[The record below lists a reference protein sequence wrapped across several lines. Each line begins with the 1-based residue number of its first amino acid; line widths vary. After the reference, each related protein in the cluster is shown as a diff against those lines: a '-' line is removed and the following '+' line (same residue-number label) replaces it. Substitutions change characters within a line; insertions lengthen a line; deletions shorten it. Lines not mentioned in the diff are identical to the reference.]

1 MFNKNKINEIVLKL
15 RKYIGDDLV
24 TIFSHAKNY
33 FFSTVVL
40 KAAAFITIPLF
51 TRYLTTEEY
60 GIVSLFH
67 SYVGIV
73 IIVFPFYLYS
83 AVGRYYY
90 ERKDDLNIFIGTALS
105 LSISAFVFSL
115 ILYLSLDLSFLSF
128 GHQDNT
134 LIYLLFLAVPLKII
148 VSIYFQIIVPQRNS
162 KLYAKLQILEGYIN
176 IVFSVGFVVLLS
188 QKKYYGQIYGVI
200 ISSSVIF
207 IYAIFQLK
215 KIVKFSIKLSHIK
228 YILLFS
234 LPQIPYAL
242 GGVILEQVGRLILGS
257 QNKYSD
263 LGIYSL
269 GFQIAVLYS
278 FLATSIR
285 TALLPDFYRLLD
297 TFENQKLTLLFRK
310 ILAISVLPAFF
321 LISFSRDMIYLLA
334 DKKFYSSHQI
344 VPFLVIGYVCFDL
357 FYVYSPYFEY
367 KKHTWVLSLIVI
379 SCGILNII
387 MNYYLINIFGY
398 IGSGYSFAISY
409 SFMFILT
416 WSILKIFYNLQ
427 ITKITIIIKPI
438 LILVGFTL
446 FLFITDMILQNSIC
460 NFTTRMILF
469 IGFIG
474 TNYYL
479 NIKNKF
485 Y

>member
-1 MFNKNKINEIVLKL
+1 MLNKLKKNEIKLKL
-15 RKYIGDDLV
+15 IKYLGNDLV

-33 FFSTVVL
+33 FFATVTL
-40 KAAAFITIPLF
+40 KAAAIITIPLF

-105 LSISAFVFSL
+105 LSMSAFVFSL
-115 ILYLSLDLSFLSF
+115 ILYISFDLSFLSF
-128 GHQDNT
+128 GPKDNT

-148 VSIYFQIIVPQRNS
+148 VNIYFQIIVPQRNS
-162 KLYAKLQILEGYIN
+162 GLYAKLQILEGYIN
-176 IVFSVGFVVLLS
+176 IVFSVSFVLLLT

-200 ISSSVIF
+200 ISSFVIF
-207 IYAIFQLK
+207 IYAIYHIK

-242 GGVILEQVGRLILGS
+242 GGVILEQFGRMILGS
-257 QNKYSD
+257 QNKFSD

-269 GFQIAVLYS
+269 GFQVAVLYS
-278 FLATSIR
+278 FLTTSIR
-285 TALLPDFYRLLD
+285 TALLPDFYNFLN
-297 TFENQKLTLLFRK
+297 TSEYEKLTNLFRK
-310 ILAISVLPAFF
+310 ILTLSAIPAFF
-321 LISFSRDMIYLLA
+321 LISFAREMIYLLA
-334 DKKFYSSHQI
+334 DKKFYNSHHI
-344 VPFLVIGYVCFDL
+344 VPFLVIGYVFFDL

-367 KKHTWVLSLIVI
+367 KKHTWTLSLIVI

-387 MNYYLINIFGY
+387 LNYFLINIFGY
-398 IGSGYSFAISY
+398 IGSGYSFTISY

-416 WSILKIFYNLQ
+416 WIILKIFYSIQ
-427 ITKITIIIKPI
+427 ITSITIIIRPIVI
-438 LILVGFTL
+438 LIVFTL
-446 FLFITDMILQNSIC
+446 LLFVTDIIISNTITNFSI
-460 NFTTRMILF
+460 RLISF
-469 IGFIG
+469 IVFMGS
-474 TNYYL
+474 NYYF

-485 Y
+485 